1 MDDTGKNDM
10 PELEGQGAG
19 EHSDSPMVRASGK
32 SQNDKSG
39 GGTTAYARYMRLY
52 GPKPYRVDQKGKIS
66 LPKEVREELG
76 DKMMLTTGITG
87 PFIWLLPLD
96 VWDRILTALE
106 KDDESDPELL
116 GYLIGNASP
125 AELDTVNR
133 LQLPQTLRRF
143 AELGDEVLV
152 VGVGETIQIWDR
164 ARKEAI
170 DKELMQ
176 TGVIKDK
183 FRKFKY

>member
-1 MDDTGKNDM
+1 
-10 PELEGQGAG
+10 
-19 EHSDSPMVRASGK
+19 
-32 SQNDKSG
+32 
-39 GGTTAYARYMRLY
+39 MRFN
-52 GPKPYRVDQKGKIS
+52 GPKPYKVDQKGKIS

-96 VWDRILTALE
+96 VWDRILTALDKGE
-106 KDDESDPELL
+106 ESDPELL

-164 ARKEAI
+164 TRKEAI

-176 TGVIKDK
+176 KGTIKDK
-183 FRKFKY
+183 FLKFKY